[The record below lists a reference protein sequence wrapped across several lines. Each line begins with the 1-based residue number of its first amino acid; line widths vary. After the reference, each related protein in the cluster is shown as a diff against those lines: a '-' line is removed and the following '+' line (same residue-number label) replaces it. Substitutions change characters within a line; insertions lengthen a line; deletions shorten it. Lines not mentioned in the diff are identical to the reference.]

1 MNTVDVKVHS
11 PTATIIMDR
20 RAAGNAL
27 DDQLIADLSQALSDL
42 HQEQRVRAVVLSG
55 AGADF
60 CRGMDLD
67 MLKPLTNKDER
78 EALPLWIEQWQRVS
92 ELLEQFLRFPKPILA
107 AVDGRAWG
115 SGLALV
121 LACDLVVAS
130 QTASFAVP
138 AVQRGMMGGIVA
150 PLVNFRC
157 GSAVASRMT
166 LTGEAITSR
175 EAQRFGLVSQRTS
188 SDLVWVVA
196 NELAGRVARSPAS
209 ALAATKRLLNETI
222 GESLLTQISVGAAA
236 AATVCSTPA
245 AAEGVKAWGESS

>member
-1 MNTVDVKVHS
+1 MNTVDVKVHA
-11 PTATIIMDR
+11 PTATIILDR
-20 RAAGNAL
+20 KSVGNAL
-27 DDQLIADLSQALSDL
+27 DDQLIADLGQALSDL

-60 CRGMDLD
+60 CRGLDLES
-67 MLKPLTNKDER
+67 LKSLTTKE
-78 EALPLWIEQWQRVS
+78 ELESLPLWIEHWQKVA
-92 ELLEQFLRFPKPILA
+92 ELVEQLLRFPKPILA
-107 AVDGRAWG
+107 AVDGCAWG

-121 LACDLVVAS
+121 LASDVVVAS

-150 PLVNFRC
+150 PLLSFRC

-175 EAQRFGLVSQRTS
+175 EAQRFGLVAQRTQ

-196 NELAGRVARSPAS
+196 NELAGRIARSPAS
-209 ALAATKRLLNETI
+209 ALAATKRLLNETV

-245 AAEGVKAWGESS
+245 AADGLRAWGQP